1 MYFGDPKMNKT
12 LLALAMQ
19 MGSSAASGAVNA
31 LDSRESLSEF
41 SAGTRL
47 SPPCM
52 MESLIER
59 MSPQDSHSIKQA
71 LLNIYIGHYLTVVNR
86 IVKVGNVSVSQ
97 ILDPLS
103 NPADANAFDL
113 YGDTVA
119 DAAGAAAAAGIGGLM
134 EGNDKFVLPGFADA
148 SNMDLMGDFK
158 HLNTPDFS
166 MESKGSL
173 GEAVNLAVGKEI
185 KVPLLAPNGK
195 EVTVPVVCTL
205 IPSVLNTENMVKTV
219 EAFLSNNNSY
229 ISRYHAMRAGA
240 FKSWLDYALGIDIA
254 QQDLNIRINDTNGL
268 YVVAQANRK
277 RGLIST
283 ILSGKKKMNVAS
295 AMIVVT
301 DTTGREIENA
311 LRKPLNNAR
320 ARHEFFKLTGS
331 MILCIVNQRREL
343 VRIYQRGIADYG
355 DYTMEEIRPLANS
368 NPTSGFDINSV
379 MRAYRAGEHVG

>member
-19 MGSSAASGAVNA
+19 IGSSAGSGAVNA

-52 MESLIER
+52 VESLIER

-86 IVKVGNVSVSQ
+86 IVKVGNISVSQ

-103 NPADANAFDL
+103 NPSDANAFDL
-113 YGDTVA
+113 YGNTVA
-119 DAAGAAAAAGIGGLM
+119 DAAGAAAAAGLSGLM
-134 EGNDKFVLPGFADA
+134 EGNDKFLLPGFAGKD
-148 SNMDLMGDFK
+148 NMDLMSDFK
-158 HLNTPDFS
+158 HLNIPDFS

-205 IPSVLNTENMVKTV
+205 VPSVLNTENMVKTV
-219 EAFLSNNNSY
+219 AAFLSRDNSY
-229 ISRYHAMRAGA
+229 IGRWHRYRAGE
-240 FKSWLDYALGIDIA
+240 FGSFLDYALGLDIA
-254 QQDLNIRINDTNGL
+254 QEDLNIRINDTNGL

-301 DTTGREIENA
+301 DSTARELENA
-311 LRKPLNNAR
+311 LRRPLANAR
-320 ARHEFFKLTGS
+320 ARQEFFKLTGS
-331 MILCIVNQRREL
+331 MVLCVVNQRREL
-343 VRIYQRGIADYG
+343 VRIYQRGISEYG
-355 DYTMEEIRPLANS
+355 DYTMDEIRPLASS